1 MCTGRIDPAIIAKAF
16 KKGLDGLIVVGCF
29 IGECHYVS
37 GNIQAKAKIDM
48 TRSLLKHIGLNE
60 NRLSFQHCSSG
71 EATRFVESSGEATRF
86 VEIVNKFDKTIHELG
101 PIGGESDQ
109 VKGPELFRKLE
120 AAEAVL
126 AGQKMRWVIGK
137 KTEFLEKGNLY
148 GEVFTEHEFKR
159 TIDMIIVEETEVQE
173 ILGRLKEGA
182 QSVKALAESL
192 AMPSERVFRYINALR
207 RKDMVE
213 LETISGQ
220 SPLYKVIPQGV

>member
-29 IGECHYVS
+29 MGECHYVS

-71 EATRFVESSGEATRF
+71 EATRFVEL
-86 VEIVNKFDKTIHELG
+86 VNEFDKTIHELG
-101 PIGGESDQ
+101 PIGGESDR

-120 AAEAVL
+120 AAEGVL
-126 AGQKMRWVIGK
+126 AGEKMRWVIGK
-137 KTEFLEKGNLY
+137 KTEFLEKGNFY
-148 GEVFTEHEFKR
+148 GEVFTGHEFNR
-159 TIDMIIVEETEVQE
+159 AIDMIIVEETEVQE
-173 ILGRLKEGA
+173 ILGKLKEGV

-192 AMPSERVFRYINALR
+192 AIPSERVFRYINALR
-207 RKDMVE
+207 RKEMVE
-213 LETISGQ
+213 LETVSGQ